1 MVGMDDVADGIVEHR
16 RLVIVL
22 LLVVIGAVG
31 AGAAQ
36 VEDSA
41 SLSQFET
48 SSDEAQKLEYIDS
61 NFGTG
66 GNTTTVQVIVREDN
80 VLARESLLDQLRFE
94 RDLVEDDSINRT
106 LADSQAP
113 AGISNVVAIAA
124 IRQEQA
130 ANLTERGRALQA
142 ERQRLEHLI
151 SRVNGLVRD
160 VMAALMG
167 AETSDDVRTAV
178 CEQFVAAEPYVQAW
192 IADVDLRT
200 GGLVG
205 VAGAPDA
212 PTDVEIGQQTPDDPV
227 ARATE
232 TTELQVV
239 SAMEEVPESSVHQ
252 KLCPDAKAM
261 AALPLVADDS
271 LYGILVVYADE
282 SDAFDERERVILEAL
297 GRTVATAINA
307 IERKR
312 LLTADT
318 VVEVEL
324 EIADR
329 GAFVF
334 DLSRDLDC
342 ELTYGGA
349 VPQDEDTYLL
359 FFTASGCATQ
369 ALLEQASEYP
379 EISAAAHVSDF
390 ESGSFFEFEVADPPI
405 VSTLAS
411 HGGRTRSITVSKGV
425 ARVEA
430 ELAGD
435 ANVRALVDALSE
447 TFESV
452 ELVAYRERERP
463 TQTREEFVSQLMAE
477 LTDRQRTA
485 LQKAFVGGFFEWPRA
500 TSGEEL
506 AASMDISPSTYHQHL
521 RAAQRKLVTQIFD
534 G

>member
-1 MVGMDDVADGIVEHR
+1 MEQHEPLARLTLDTLPMNIAVLDGDGTILFTNRSWDEFGEESADATGSNYFAGIDMAGDETASKAVDGIRSVMDGEQSLFSLEYPCDTADGSKWFLMR
-16 RLVIVL
+16 
-22 LLVVIGAVG
+22 VVPLSEDGEEVVVAHTDITERKLAELR
-31 AGAAQ
+31 AQ
-36 VEDSA
+36 E
-41 SLSQFET
+41 
-48 SSDEAQKLEYIDS
+48 
-61 NFGTG
+61 
-66 GNTTTVQVIVREDN
+66 R
-80 VLARESLLDQLRFE
+80 ARE
-94 RDLVEDDSINRT
+94 
-106 LADSQAP
+106 
-113 AGISNVVAIAA
+113 
-124 IRQEQA
+124 
-130 ANLTERGRALQA
+130 LQA

-178 CEQFVAAEPYVQAW
+178 CEQFVADEPYVQAW

>member
-1 MVGMDDVADGIVEHR
+1 MEQHEPLARLTLDTLPMNIAVLDGDGTILFTNQSWNEFGGESVDTTGTNYFAGIDMAGDETASKAVEGIRSVMDGEQP
-16 RLVIVL
+16 L
-22 LLVVIGAVG
+22 
-31 AGAAQ
+31 
-36 VEDSA
+36 
-41 SLSQFET
+41 FT
-48 SSDEAQKLEYIDS
+48 LEYPCDTPDGS
-61 NFGTG
+61 KWFLMR
-66 GNTTTVQVIVREDN
+66 VVPLSEDGDE
-80 VLARESLLDQLRFE
+80 VVVAHTDITERKLAELRAQERARE
-94 RDLVEDDSINRT
+94 
-106 LADSQAP
+106 
-113 AGISNVVAIAA
+113 
-124 IRQEQA
+124 
-130 ANLTERGRALQA
+130 LQA

-160 VMAALMG
+160 VMAALMA

-178 CEQFVAAEPYVQAW
+178 CEQFVAAEPYVRAW
-192 IADVDLRT
+192 VADVDVRT
-200 GGLVG
+200 GALVG
-205 VAGAPDA
+205 TAGAPE
-212 PTDVEIGQQTPDDPV
+212 PPSDVRIDEETPGDPV
-227 ARATE
+227 AKAAE
-232 TTELQVV
+232 TNELQIVP
-239 SAMEEVPESSVHQ
+239 AIEELSDASVHRD
-252 KLCPDAKAM
+252 LCPGARAM

-271 LYGILVVYADE
+271 LYGVLVVYADE
-282 SDAFDERERVILEAL
+282 PDAFDERETVILEAL

-329 GAFVF
+329 GGFVF
-334 DLSRDLDC
+334 DLSRELDC

-349 VPQDEDTYLL
+349 VPQAEDTYLL
-359 FFTASGCATQ
+359 FFTASGCDTQ
-369 ALLEQASEYP
+369 ALLERAGDDP
-379 EISAAAHVSDF
+379 TIKTAAHVSDF

-405 VSTLAS
+405 VSTLAA
-411 HGGRTRSITVSKGV
+411 HGGRTRSISVSKGV

-435 ANVRALVDALSE
+435 ANVRALVDTLSE
-447 TFESV
+447 AFESV

-500 TSGEEL
+500 TSGEDL

-521 RAAQRKLVTQIFD
+521 RAAQRKLVTQIFE

>member
-1 MVGMDDVADGIVEHR
+1 MEQHEPLARLTLDTLPMNIAVLDGDGTILFTNQSWDEFGEESEDATGSNYFTGIDMAGDETASEAVEGIRSVMDGK
-16 RLVIVL
+16 
-22 LLVVIGAVG
+22 
-31 AGAAQ
+31 Q
-36 VEDSA
+36 
-41 SLSQFET
+41 SLFT
-48 SSDEAQKLEYIDS
+48 LEYPCETPSGSKWFLMRVVPLSDDGEEVVVAHSDI
-61 NFGTG
+61 TERKLAELRA
-66 GNTTTVQVIVREDN
+66 QER
-80 VLARESLLDQLRFE
+80 ARE
-94 RDLVEDDSINRT
+94 
-106 LADSQAP
+106 
-113 AGISNVVAIAA
+113 
-124 IRQEQA
+124 
-130 ANLTERGRALQA
+130 LQA

-160 VMAALMG
+160 VMAALMA

-178 CEQFVAAEPYVQAW
+178 CEQFVAAEPYVRAW

-205 VAGAPDA
+205 VAGAPDPPA
-212 PTDVEIGQQTPDDPV
+212 DVQIDQQTQKDPV
-227 ARATE
+227 ADAVE
-232 TTELQVV
+232 TSELQVV
-239 SAMEEVPESSVHQ
+239 SAMGELPDASTHRE
-252 KLCPDAKAM
+252 LCPDAEAM

-271 LYGILVVYADE
+271 LYGVLVVYADE
-282 SDAFDERERVILEAL
+282 PDAFDDRETVILEAL
-297 GRTVATAINA
+297 GRTIATAINA

-324 EIADR
+324 EITDR
-329 GAFVF
+329 GGFVF

-349 VPQDEDTYLL
+349 VSQDEDTYLL
-359 FFTASGCATQ
+359 FFTANGCDTEV
-369 ALLEQASEYP
+369 LLERANEYP
-379 EISAAAHVSDF
+379 GIDAAAHVSDF
-390 ESGSFFEFEVADPPI
+390 ESGSFFEFEVDEPPI
-405 VSTLAS
+405 VSTLAA
-411 HGGRTRSITVSKGV
+411 HGGRTRSMTISNGV

-435 ANVRALVDALSE
+435 ANVRALIDTLSK

-463 TQTREEFVSQLMAE
+463 TQTREEFVSQLMSA

-500 TSGEEL
+500 TSGEDL
-506 AASMDISPSTYHQHL
+506 AASMEISPSTYHQHL